1 VWLDDRNAKPAVKTA
16 HNRIGLQENRGKNP
30 QNRCKFV
37 RKFEKYD
44 KIMPFNAQTCAF
56 CVTIWM
62 HHRVKQFVCMPVP
75 LFIVFWN

>member
-37 RKFEKYD
+37 GKFEKYD
-44 KIMPFNAQTCAF
+44 KIMPFNALYGCT
-56 CVTIWM
+56 TE
-62 HHRVKQFVCMPVP
+62 
-75 LFIVFWN
+75 